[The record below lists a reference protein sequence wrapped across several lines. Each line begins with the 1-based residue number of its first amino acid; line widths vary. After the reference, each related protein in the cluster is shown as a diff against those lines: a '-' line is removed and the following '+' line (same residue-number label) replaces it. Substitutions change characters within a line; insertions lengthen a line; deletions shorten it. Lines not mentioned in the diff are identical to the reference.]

1 MKDIFSISKLIIKKK
16 LKILSDDEKSRLKA
30 FNAEYPFSK
39 SVDFEKIV
47 QKINDYSL
55 VNKDRAWKAILDKS
69 VKEQE
74 VPVFSIYRSW
84 YKYAAAASVILLFS
98 VSYFFFFNNETS
110 VKNPIV
116 VNTPIEIG
124 NNKAILTL
132 EDGSKVALEKGTNY
146 KTSTLNS
153 NGEHIVYDPK
163 GEATTAIAIGS
174 NYLTIP
180 RGGQFFVQLADGT
193 KVWLNSE
200 SQLKY
205 PVAFVDGKM
214 RKVELIYGEAY
225 FEVSPSTAH
234 KGSKFEVFT
243 KKQTVQVIGT
253 QFNIKAYNDENNIYT
268 TLVEGKVAV
277 SIPPNKK
284 QLLVPKEQSDFNL
297 ITNSINV
304 SKVDVYS
311 SVAWKE
317 GFFSFRTM
325 PLKEIMKVLS
335 RWYNVDVTFENKKL
349 ESVKFN
355 GVLRKDQ
362 DIREILTTIQTTK
375 SINAYEVKNG
385 KIIIK

>member
-1 MKDIFSISKLIIKKK
+1 MKDIFTISKLIIKKK
-16 LKILSDDEKSRLKA
+16 LKILSDDEKSRLKV

-39 SVDFEKIV
+39 SVDFEQIV
-47 QKINDYSL
+47 QKITNYSL
-55 VNKDRAWKAILDKS
+55 INKDKAWKAILEKS
-69 VKEQE
+69 KKEE
-74 VPVFSIYRSW
+74 EIPVFSINRSW
-84 YKYAAAASVILLFS
+84 YKYAAAVSVILLFS
-98 VSYFFFFNNETS
+98 LSYLFFFQNETP
-110 VKNPIV
+110 VKNPVV
-116 VNTPIEIG
+116 VNVPIEIG
-124 NNKAILTL
+124 NSKATLTL
-132 EDGSKVALEKGTNY
+132 EDGSKIALEKGSNY
-146 KTSTLNS
+146 KTSNVNS
-153 NGEHIVYDPK
+153 NGEHIIYDSK
-163 GEATTAIAIGS
+163 GKIASVVIGS
-174 NYLTIP
+174 NFLTIP
-180 RGGQFFVQLADGT
+180 RGGQFFIQLADGT

-205 PVAFVDGKM
+205 PVAFVDGEV
-214 RKVELIYGEAY
+214 RKVELVYGEAY

-277 SIPPNKK
+277 NIPPNKK
-284 QLLVPKEQSDFNL
+284 QMLVPKEQSDFNL
-297 ITNSINV
+297 LTNSINV

-349 ESVKFN
+349 ENVKFN

-362 DIREILTTIQTTK
+362 DIREILTTIKTTK